1 MKRFSRIFFIVALI
15 IGFVYTFFYGRE
27 KYTFYG
33 DAVGYYSYLP
43 SIFIYDNLGK
53 VDSIPTDM
61 QIPPDVE
68 WAMKNQR
75 LTGVK
80 STSNYIINQ
89 YTCGMAILEW
99 PFFMMAHFTAKILG
113 EPANAYSWPYDYAI
127 KLSSFVFL
135 LLGFFFTYRILRRKV
150 SSPVALI
157 TLALLLLGTNL
168 FWFSFEQAGMSHV
181 PLFFLYAAFIWYTLK
196 IHDCW
201 KAGSNVNRKH
211 WLALG
216 FSAGMMVL
224 IRPSDIVLLFVFLLY
239 GLNNTHAIRQKWLWI
254 QQSWKGLL
262 LAALCAFILWIPQL
276 WYWKTFTGH
285 WFFDSYK
292 GQAFDWSFK
301 HYLDGL
307 FGGGNGWFLYSPLMI
322 LSLLGLFFHKKLK
335 NWIPGIPIIFVVYT
349 FIIYSWWCYYYINGF
364 GSRPMIHMYALL
376 AIPLSMV
383 IEWMDAKRN
392 WMALI
397 VGIFIGFSLWLN
409 VHFSILQHEGFLI
422 TENSSWRY
430 NLSMLF
436 KSQSRIEEILLLDLE
451 PQPDEST
458 MQFKQ
463 VLTYSDYNDSVKNY
477 FRSDV
482 MNGSPYF
489 IRIPE
494 GEEFGPEMIRYPLPE
509 GVKGGQWLKCSG
521 RFLNRIQFL
530 DTYMSPKFVL
540 EIKQGE
546 ESIAWQGTRIAN
558 KIGKR
563 NSRDILQQN
572 KGVVN
577 QWGEVSFFVQLPAIV
592 KPGDECQLKIW
603 NLDRYAFDYDDLKI
617 EWWQ

>member
-1 MKRFSRIFFIVALI
+1 MRLFSRIFFIAALI
-15 IGFVYTFFYGRE
+15 IGFVYTFFYGYD

-53 VDSIPTDM
+53 VDSIPTNM
-61 QIPPDVE
+61 QIPSDVE
-68 WAMKNQR
+68 WAMKYQR
-75 LTGVK
+75 EAGLK
-80 STSNYIINQ
+80 SESGHIINQ

-99 PFFMMAHFTAKILG
+99 PFFMMAHASAKILDQ
-113 EPANAYSWPYDYAI
+113 PVNAYSWPYDYSI
-127 KLSSFVFL
+127 KLSSFVYL

-150 SSPVALI
+150 SSPIALI
-157 TLALLLLGTNL
+157 TLALLLLGSNL
-168 FWFSFEQAGMSHV
+168 FWFSFEQAGMSHI
-181 PLFFLYAAFIWYTLK
+181 PMFFLYATFIWFTLK
-196 IHDCW
+196 IHDAW
-201 KAGSNVNRKH
+201 KQGLNFS
-211 WLALG
+211 WLHFIALG
-216 FSAGMMVL
+216 VSSGMMVL
-224 IRPSDIVLLFVFLLY
+224 IRPSDIILLLIFPLF
-239 GLNNTHAIRQKWLWI
+239 GLTNLQTLQQKWKWM
-254 QQSWKGLL
+254 QQSWKGIL
-262 LAALCAFILWIPQL
+262 LAAICAFVVWIPQL

-292 GQAFDWSFK
+292 GQSFDWSFK

-307 FGGGNGWFLYSPLMI
+307 FGGSNGWLMYSPLMI
-322 LSLLGLFFHKKLK
+322 LSLFGLLLREKLK
-335 NWIPGIPIIFVVYT
+335 NWVPGIPIIFVLYT
-349 FIIYSWWCYYYINGF
+349 FIIYSWWCYFYINGF

-376 AIPLSMV
+376 AIPLSLV
-383 IEWMDAKRN
+383 IEWLFAKRN
-392 WMALI
+392 WMTWLL
-397 VGIFIGFSLWLN
+397 GIFILLSLWLN
-409 VHFSILQHEGFLI
+409 IHFSILQHEGFLI
-422 TENSSWRY
+422 TENSSLRY

-436 KSQSRIEEILLLDLE
+436 KSQSRIDQILLLDLD

-458 MQFKQ
+458 MQFKR

-494 GEEFGPEMIRYPLPE
+494 GDEFGPEMIRYSLPE
-509 GVKGGQWLKCSG
+509 GVKEGQWLKCSG
-521 RFLNRIQFL
+521 RFLNRIANL
-530 DTYMSPKFVL
+530 DTYMSPKLVL
-540 EIKQGE
+540 EIKLGQ

-572 KGVVN
+572 KEVVN
-577 QWGEVSFFVQLPAIV
+577 QWGEVSFFVQLPAKV

-603 NLDRYAFDYDDLKI
+603 NLNRYAFDYDDLKI